1 MSVGDIDLLVN
12 SPRLMLNCA
21 NTNNVSNKES
31 LSVYI
36 YQMNHTSHV
45 FTVNEADEPS
55 GVNYIIF
62 IMNYRS
68 KYEFTFGLPNL

>member
-1 MSVGDIDLLVN
+1 
-12 SPRLMLNCA
+12 
-21 NTNNVSNKES
+21 
-31 LSVYI
+31 
-36 YQMNHTSHV
+36 MNHTSHV

-62 IMNYRS
+62 IINYRS